1 MKSVRPENTDPIPQ
15 RLSQQGIGTIMI
27 RFIALLAVATVVLVL
42 IWNR

>member
-1 MKSVRPENTDPIPQ
+1 MKSVRPDNAEPIPQ
-15 RLSQQGIGTIMI
+15 RQSQQGIGTIMI